1 MGTPLRDFH
10 LVQEKKVQVLK
21 LIPIDLL
28 NKVKEITMTSLLIL
42 YNTNL
47 MPLMI
52 YALPP
57 PIKPKQQGLDVEEK
71 L

>member
-1 MGTPLRDFH
+1 
-10 LVQEKKVQVLK
+10 
-21 LIPIDLL
+21 
-28 NKVKEITMTSLLIL
+28 MTSLLIL
-42 YNTNL
+42 YNKNL

-57 PIKPKQQGLDVEEK
+57 PRKPKQQGLDVEEK

>member
-1 MGTPLRDFH
+1 MGTPLKDFH

-52 YALPP
+52 YVLPP